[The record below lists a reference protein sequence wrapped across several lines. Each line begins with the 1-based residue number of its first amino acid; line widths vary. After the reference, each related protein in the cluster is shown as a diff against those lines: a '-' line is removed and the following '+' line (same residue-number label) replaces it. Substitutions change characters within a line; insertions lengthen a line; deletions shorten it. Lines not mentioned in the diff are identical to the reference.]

1 MLSKADADAIRSQN
15 RRLAIDHFRRFPIST
30 RRAMSEATKL
40 SLSAASSIASDL
52 VREGVLAETEA
63 APGRLR
69 RGRPEV
75 NLVLRGEAA
84 RIAAIKVTVGEIS
97 VAVSDYSG
105 VVVSSERLELDLAG
119 VTRQVFL
126 DSIASLTAKALGETA
141 SGAGALCHIV
151 VAVQGV
157 TDSTSRK
164 LLWSPILRPR
174 DIDIATPL
182 ETRFAAPATVLNDCG
197 LMPERFRW
205 SGEIDLPNF
214 ATLFIGFGVGMG
226 LKLSGTTFRGAH
238 SSAVEFGHLNHMPRG
253 DLCRCGNRG
262 CIEAYAGDYA
272 IWRAARGPD
281 DGHFGRRV
289 QTAEM
294 QAIAEAA
301 RGGEERSRV
310 AFERAG
316 EALGYGLGR
325 MFTLIDPL
333 PIVFVGTGA
342 GSMDLM
348 EPAIRRGI
356 AESAIEGVGRDTPFF
371 LFPDAEKVL
380 LDASLAF
387 GLAAV
392 DAQVARAANPS
403 LTEAA

>member
-1 MLSKADADAIRSQN
+1 MLSKADAEAVRLQN
-15 RRLAIDHFRRFPIST
+15 RRLAIDHFRHFALST
-30 RRAMSEATKL
+30 RRRMSEETGL

-52 VREGVLAETEA
+52 VREGVLAEAEA
-63 APGRLR
+63 APAPSR

-75 NLVLRGEAA
+75 SLSLRPGMA
-84 RIAAIKVTVGEIS
+84 RIAAIKVTVGEIG
-97 VAVSDYSG
+97 VAVADYAG
-105 VVVSSERLELDLAG
+105 AVQARARADLDLGGLDREAFVAG
-119 VTRQVFL
+119 MV
-126 DSIASLTAKALGETA
+126 ALMEEA
-141 SGAGALCHIV
+141 LAGCAGSAPLRRIV

-157 TDSTSRK
+157 TDSTSRR
-164 LLWSPILRPR
+164 LLWSPILRAR
-174 DIDIATPL
+174 GIDIATPL
-182 ETRFAAPATVLNDCG
+182 EARFGAPATVLNDCG

-205 SGEIDLPNF
+205 SGEIDVANF

-226 LKLSGTTFRGAH
+226 LKLSGITFRGAQ
-238 SSAVEFGHLNHMPRG
+238 SSAVEFGHLNHIPGG

-281 DGHFGRRV
+281 DDHFGRRV
-289 QTAEM
+289 RDAEM
-294 QAIAEAA
+294 RELAESA
-301 RGGEERSRV
+301 RAGEARSRA

-333 PIVFVGTGA
+333 PVVFVGSGA
-342 GSMDLM
+342 LAMDLL

-356 AESAIEGVGRDTPFF
+356 AESAIEGVGSDTPFF
-371 LFPDAEKVL
+371 VFPDSDELL

-387 GLAAV
+387 GLACVDEAV
-392 DAQVARAANPS
+392 SKAAPA
-403 LTEAA
+403 LDEAAA